1 MLKRVNPGKE
11 TGRTVEGQPPVRP
24 HAVADDA
31 AAFVGVRQRLRDVL
45 EPQQLVARVAADR
58 QARRRRRRRRCRRP
72 ARRSRR
78 ATGQLGRRS
87 LCVFRTP
94 NIAQDESSR
103 DVNNQLKAGRG
114 RGQQPHWL
122 SLHIRAFTTACL
134 WHHNACIKA
143 AEDVTHRGGDSGGG
157 GCAGGWLWNIPGGR
171 LSMVPFC
178 PCSPMGGGG
187 GRRTTGLTVGRL
199 AVGRGLTVGRL
210 TVGRGFTVGR
220 LAVGFRL
227 TVGRF
232 FVGFRFAVG
241 RFFVGFRF
249 GVGRFFVGFRLVGE
263 PPRLWQPNTL
273 T

>member
-1 MLKRVNPGKE
+1 M
-11 TGRTVEGQPPVRP
+11 EGEALVRP

-31 AAFVGVRQRLRDVL
+31 AAFVGIRQRLRDVL
-45 EPQQLVARVAADR
+45 KPQQLVARVAADR
-58 QARRRRRRRRCRRP
+58 QARRRRRRRRRGRP
-72 ARRSRR
+72 ARPSRR
-78 ATGQLGRRS
+78 ATGQLGCRS

-114 RGQQPHWL
+114 RGQQPHCRCMPQ
-122 SLHIRAFTTACL
+122 SIRTFTIACL
-134 WHHNACIKA
+134 WHHIKA
-143 AEDVTHRGGDSGGG
+143 AEDVTHDGGDSSGG
-157 GCAGGWLWNIPGGR
+157 GCEGGGLRNIPGGR
-171 LSMVPFC
+171 LSIVPFS
-178 PCSPMGGGG
+178 PCSLMGGGG

-232 FVGFRFAVG
+232 SVGFRFAVG
-241 RFFVGFRF
+241 RFFVGFRS
-249 GVGRFFVGFRLVGE
+249 GAGRFFVGFRLIGK